1 MNIKDIFNNIVEL
14 SKMEESELI
23 KHNKSLAEQLSNTNQ
38 KEQ

>member
-14 SKMEESELI
+14 SQMEESELI
-23 KHNKSLAEQLSNTNQ
+23 KHNKSLAEQLSNTKP